1 MAETEGTAEPEP
13 AAGGE
18 ASDDTKT
25 VIGLVILFII
35 LVWWIFF
42 N

>member
-1 MAETEGTAEPEP
+1 MAETEEAAAPEAPEGGQP
-13 AAGGE
+13 A
-18 ASDDTKT
+18 DDTKT

-35 LVWWIFF
+35 LVWWIFL